1 MPNPK
6 SQDPNPKSQ
15 RVTPGEIGFWDL
27 GLGIRDLVRIHLVA
41 CLVLATNACGK
52 KGPLLPPFV
61 RQPAA
66 AEITDARR
74 VGDDVYVTIAVP
86 KADIDGATP
95 ASLAAI
101 EVWAVTARTPPP
113 GRAIP
118 RDAAL
123 VTTIPVAQDAEPG
136 DRSGTVAPDPATGA
150 LQGTTITIRDT
161 LTSEELESQEA
172 PAVGEKPV
180 RAEDRTAAPLPL
192 QRFYFTVPRSARKK
206 VGPLSAVKE
215 VPLTFVPDRVPAVRV
230 AMSGHDIVVQWEP
243 SGGILGWLL
252 ERPLAPEVPLA
263 TPTPPAPS
271 PPPPVPAP
279 APGAAA
285 SMEPA
290 SAASTFPTVGPT
302 LYNIYRDVAPDPLA
316 LPAPGDAPRPWAVTP
331 ATPINLQPV
340 ADLMFADAEVPFDGR
355 ERCYYVRAV
364 RGSGARQV
372 ESEPSE
378 RTVASCIV
386 PVDLVPPVAP
396 TGLSATALEGQVQLR
411 WEPNGEE
418 DLRGYIVLRSEAGD
432 DTLVELTRDGP
443 TTETR
448 FTDDTVVAGRMYTYV
463 VQAVD
468 NRTPLPNVS
477 ERATQTVT
485 AR

>member
-1 MPNPK
+1 
-6 SQDPNPKSQ
+6 
-15 RVTPGEIGFWDL
+15 
-27 GLGIRDLVRIHLVA
+27 
-41 CLVLATNACGK
+41 
-52 KGPLLPPFV
+52 
-61 RQPAA
+61 
-66 AEITDARR
+66 

-86 KADIDGATP
+86 TADIDGATP
-95 ASLAAI
+95 ASLATI

-113 GRAIP
+113 ARAIP
-118 RDAAL
+118 RDATL
-123 VTTIPVAQDAEPG
+123 VITIPVAQDAEPG
-136 DRSGTVAPDPATGA
+136 DRSRTVVPDPATGA

-161 LTSEELESQEA
+161 LTSEELAPQEA
-172 PAVGEKPV
+172 PAVGEKPT
-180 RAEDRTAAPLPL
+180 RAEDLAATPVPL
-192 QRFYFTVPRSARKK
+192 QRFYITVPRSARKK
-206 VGPLSAVKE
+206 VGLLSAVKE
-215 VPLTFVPDRVPAVRV
+215 VPLTFVPDKVPAVRV
-230 AMSGHDIVVQWEP
+230 AMSGHDVVVQWEP

-271 PPPPVPAP
+271 PPPPVPGAVSP
-279 APGAAA
+279 AEPAAAA
-285 SMEPA
+285 ST
-290 SAASTFPTVGPT
+290 SPTAGQT

-316 LPAPGDAPRPWAVTP
+316 LTTPGDAPRPWAETP
-331 ATPINLQPV
+331 ATPINPQPV
-340 ADLMFADAEVPFDGR
+340 ADLMFADAEVPFDER

-372 ESEPSE
+372 ESEPSD
-378 RTVASCIV
+378 RTAASCIV

-396 TGLSATALEGQVQLR
+396 TGLSATALDGEVQLR

-468 NRTPLPNVS
+468 TRTPLPNVS
-477 ERATQTVT
+477 ERATETVT

>member
-1 MPNPK
+1 M
-6 SQDPNPKSQ
+6 
-15 RVTPGEIGFWDL
+15 
-27 GLGIRDLVRIHLVA
+27 
-41 CLVLATNACGK
+41 LVLGATLACGK
-52 KGPLLPPFV
+52 KGPLLPPYV

-86 KADIDGATP
+86 TADIDGATP
-95 ASLAAI
+95 ASLATI
-101 EVWAVTARTPPP
+101 EVWAVTATTPPP
-113 GRAIP
+113 AGAIP
-118 RDAAL
+118 RDATL
-123 VTTIPVAQDAEPG
+123 VSTIEIARDAEPG
-136 DRSGTVAPDPATGA
+136 DRSGTVVPDPATGA

-161 LTSEELESQEA
+161 LTSEELASQEA
-172 PAVGEKPV
+172 PAVGEKP
-180 RAEDRTAAPLPL
+180 ASPEDAAATSLSL
-192 QRFYFTVPRSARKK
+192 QRYYITVPRSARKR
-206 VGPLSAVKE
+206 VGLLSAIKE
-215 VPLTFVPDRVPAVRV
+215 VPLAFVPDRVPAVRV
-230 AMSGHDIVVQWEP
+230 AMSGHDVVVQWDP

-263 TPTPPAPS
+263 MPTPPAPS
-271 PPPPVPAP
+271 PRPPALAPTPGAVSPAEP
-279 APGAAA
+279 AAAA
-285 SMEPA
+285 ST
-290 SAASTFPTVGPT
+290 SPTVGPT
-302 LYNIYRDVAPDPLA
+302 FYNIYRDVAPDPLA
-316 LPAPGDAPRPWAVTP
+316 LTTPGDAPRPWAVTP
-331 ATPINLQPV
+331 ATPINPQPV
-340 ADLMFADAEVPFDGR
+340 ADLMFADAEVPFDER

-372 ESEPSE
+372 ESEPSD
-378 RTVASCIV
+378 RTAASCIV

-396 TGLSATALEGQVQLR
+396 TGLSATALEGEVQLR

-432 DTLVELTRDGP
+432 DTLVELTRDRP

-468 NRTPLPNVS
+468 TRTPLPNVS
-477 ERATQTVT
+477 ERATETVT